1 MSRGAT
7 MTSLATSS
15 FDSAAVAR
23 RLLRAH
29 KGAAAV
35 PHAEVIGPD
44 AAAAYAVQD
53 ATLRGLG
60 PVGGWKVGA
69 KGPSAEPACA
79 PLPAGGLFP
88 SGTTLLGPPWRM
100 RGIEL
105 EVAVRLRRDLVPG
118 PGEPEAAMLR
128 DAIEAVLPVIEV
140 VETRLADWRDSP
152 LLAQLADL
160 QSHGGLVLGA
170 ARALSP
176 AELDLAPARL
186 AGPALRAARPAAAGR
201 AGRHHRLVH
210 RHVVRARGRACSGP
224 IGGHRAGRVALL
236 EIVPAARERMQLLK
250 RVADRRTYLARYRC
264 AAIFASKASRR
275 ARLSAGQYWLR
286 W

>member
-1 MSRGAT
+1 

-53 ATLRGLG
+53 ATVRGLG

-176 AELDLAPARL
+176 AELDLRTVEAYLAFDGQPVASTRGANPAGDIWRLLGWLARHCAQRGQPLRAGQVVTTGSCTGMLFAPEGAHVQAQL
-186 AGPALRAARPAAAGR
+186 AGIGLVELR
-201 AGRHHRLVH
+201 
-210 RHVVRARGRACSGP
+210 
-224 IGGHRAGRVALL
+224 
-236 EIVPAARERMQLLK
+236 
-250 RVADRRTYLARYRC
+250 
-264 AAIFASKASRR
+264 F
-275 ARLSAGQYWLR
+275 
-286 W
+286 